1 MKHFNKFKHPDIVV
15 IALIIALAFFWC
27 VLQIL
32 QHYNVDTLM

>member
-15 IALIIALAFFWC
+15 IALIILLAFFYF